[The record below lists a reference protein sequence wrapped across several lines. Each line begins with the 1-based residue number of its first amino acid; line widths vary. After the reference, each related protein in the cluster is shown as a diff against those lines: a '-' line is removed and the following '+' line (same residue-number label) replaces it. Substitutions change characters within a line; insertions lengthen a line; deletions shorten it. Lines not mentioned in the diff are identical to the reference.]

1 MNQFLRKIS
10 YRYLF
15 HKGSKSLSSQTLL
28 TSTGVGLGTAVLIIV
43 LSVMNGFENELQKRI
58 LGVIPHVTLETSGG
72 FEDIE
77 SLTKTISNE
86 NNVIAVAPFLSTQ
99 VVINNGDVS
108 KGVFLKGTS
117 AKNEISIIPDNML
130 IGGIESLEDSSAI
143 VLGDSL
149 AYELNVAI
157 GDSVNLLNIDQSNP
171 LIGVPRVVAFK
182 VEGIFSVGSEVD
194 QNYALISS
202 DSFLKLI
209 KPKNGTGIEVK
220 VDNVLEARNT
230 GRSIIEKLDS
240 SNFIRMA
247 SWDQS
252 YGGLFRAVQLEK
264 IMVGM
269 LMSLILLVAI
279 LSLLM
284 SVNNLI
290 KTNEKE
296 IAILRTIGYSKWD
309 IQSIFIQL
317 ILTIGIFG
325 IFFGNILG
333 FFIASNITEFLN
345 FLSQAFNIS
354 MLDVYYLDYFPS
366 IINFEQIV
374 WINIFTFL
382 LLLIFSFIPSNKAA
396 NTNPVNIINVS

>member
-10 YRYLF
+10 FRYLF
-15 HKGSKSLSSQTLL
+15 HKGSNSLSSQTLL
-28 TSTGVGLGTAVLIIV
+28 SSLGVGLGTAVLIIV

-58 LGVIPHVTLETSGG
+58 LGVIPHVTLESSGG

-77 SLTKTISNE
+77 NISKSISDHND
-86 NNVIAVAPFLSTQ
+86 VVAVAPFLSSQ
-99 VVINNGDVS
+99 VVINNRDVS
-108 KGVFLKGTS
+108 KGVVIKGTS
-117 AKNEISIIPDNML
+117 AQEEISIIPDNML
-130 IGGIESLEDSSAI
+130 IGEVESLEDGSNI
-143 VLGDSL
+143 ILGDSL
-149 AYELNVAI
+149 AYELNVAV

-182 VEGIFSVGSEVD
+182 VVGVFSVGSEVD

-202 DSFLKLI
+202 NSFLKLI
-209 KPKNGTGIEVK
+209 KPKNGIGLELK
-220 VDNVLEARNT
+220 VQNVLEARNI
-230 GRSIIEKLDS
+230 GRAIIEKLDTT
-240 SNFIRMA
+240 NYIKMT

-264 IMVGM
+264 IMVSL

-284 SVNNLI
+284 SVNNLV

-325 IFFGNILG
+325 IFFGNLLG
-333 FFIASNITEFLN
+333 FFLASNITEFLN
-345 FLSQAFNIS
+345 FLSQIFNIS
-354 MLDVYYLDYFPS
+354 MLDVYYLDYFTS
-366 IINFEQIV
+366 IISVEQII

-396 NTNPVNIINVS
+396 NTNPVNIVNKS

>member
-1 MNQFLRKIS
+1 MNYFLRKIS
-10 YRYLF
+10 YRYLY
-15 HKGSKSLSSQTLL
+15 HKGSKAPSSQTIL
-28 TSTGVGLGTAVLIIV
+28 TSLGVGFGTAVLIIV

-58 LGVIPHVTLETSGG
+58 LGVIPHVTLESSGG
-72 FEDIE
+72 FEDLENISE
-77 SLTKTISNE
+77 IILEEPNVETI
-86 NNVIAVAPFLSTQ
+86 APFLSSQ
-99 VVINNGDVS
+99 VVINSNDVS
-108 KGVFLKGTS
+108 KGVIIKGTS
-117 AKNEISIIPDNML
+117 KQNEISIIPDNML
-130 IGGIESLEDSSAI
+130 VGDLEALESGSNII
-143 VLGDSL
+143 VGDSL

-171 LIGVPRVVAFK
+171 LIGVPRVIAFK
-182 VEGIFSVGSEVD
+182 VVGIFSVGSEVD
-194 QNYALISS
+194 QNYALISQ

-209 KPKNGTGIEVK
+209 KPKNGVGLEIKVK
-220 VDNVLEARNT
+220 NVLEARNT
-230 GRSIIEKLDS
+230 GRTVIQKFDS
-240 SNFIRMA
+240 ENYIKMT

-264 IMVGM
+264 IMVGL

-279 LSLLM
+279 LSLLL

-296 IAILRTIGYSKWD
+296 IAILRTIGFSKWD

-317 ILTIGIFG
+317 ILTIGVFG

-345 FLSQAFNIS
+345 FLSQIFNIS

-366 IINFEQIV
+366 IINFQQIV
-374 WINIFTFL
+374 WINIITFFL
-382 LLLIFSFIPSNKAA
+382 LLLFGFIPSNKAA
-396 NTNPVNIINVS
+396 NTNPVNIVNKS

>member
-10 YRYLF
+10 FRYLF
-15 HKGSKSLSSQTLL
+15 HKGSNSLSSQTLL
-28 TSTGVGLGTAVLIIV
+28 TSLGVGLGPAVLIIV

-58 LGVIPHVTLETSGG
+58 LGVIPHVTLESSGG
-72 FEDIE
+72 FKDIE
-77 SLTKTISNE
+77 NISKSISDHND
-86 NNVIAVAPFLSTQ
+86 VVAVAPFLSSQ
-99 VVINNGDVS
+99 VVINNRDVS
-108 KGVFLKGTS
+108 KGVFIKGTS
-117 AKNEISIIPDNML
+117 AQEEISIIPDNML
-130 IGGIESLEDSSAI
+130 IGEVESLEDGSNI
-143 VLGDSL
+143 ILGDSL
-149 AYELNVAI
+149 AYELNVAV

-182 VEGIFSVGSEVD
+182 VVGVFSVGSEVD

-202 DSFLKLI
+202 NSFLKLI
-209 KPKNGTGIEVK
+209 KPKNGIGLELK
-220 VDNVLEARNT
+220 VQNVLEARNI
-230 GRSIIEKLDS
+230 GRAIIEKLDTT
-240 SNFIRMA
+240 NYIKMT

-264 IMVGM
+264 IMVSL

-284 SVNNLI
+284 SVNNLV

-325 IFFGNILG
+325 IFFGNLLG
-333 FFIASNITEFLN
+333 FFLASNITEFLN
-345 FLSQAFNIS
+345 FLSQIFNIS

-366 IINFEQIV
+366 IISVEQII
-374 WINIFTFL
+374 WINIITFL

-396 NTNPVNIINVS
+396 NTNPVNIVNKS

>member
-1 MNQFLRKIS
+1 LNYFLRKIS
-10 YRYLF
+10 FRYLY
-15 HKGSKSLSSQTLL
+15 HKGSKAPSSQTIL
-28 TSTGVGLGTAVLIIV
+28 TSLGVGFGTAVLIIV

-58 LGVIPHVTLETSGG
+58 LGVIPHVTLESSGG
-72 FEDIE
+72 FEDLENISEIVLGE
-77 SLTKTISNE
+77 S
-86 NNVIAVAPFLSTQ
+86 NVEAIAPFLSTQ
-99 VVINNGDVS
+99 IVINSNDVS
-108 KGVFLKGTS
+108 KGVVIKGTS
-117 AKNEISIIPDNML
+117 QQSEISIIPDNML
-130 IGGIESLEDSSAI
+130 VGDLEALEGGSNII
-143 VLGDSL
+143 VGDSL
-149 AYELNVAI
+149 AYELNAAI

-171 LIGVPRVVAFK
+171 LIGVPRVIAFK
-182 VEGIFSVGSEVD
+182 VVGIFSVGSEVD
-194 QNYALISS
+194 QNYALISQ

-209 KPKNGTGIEVK
+209 KPKNGIGLEIKVK
-220 VDNVLEARNT
+220 NVLDARKT
-230 GRSIIEKLDS
+230 GRAVIQKFDS
-240 SNFIRMA
+240 ENYIKMT

-264 IMVGM
+264 IMVGL

-296 IAILRTIGYSKWD
+296 IAILRTIGFSKWD

-317 ILTIGIFG
+317 VLTIGVFG

-333 FFIASNITEFLN
+333 FFLASNITEFLN
-345 FLSQAFNIS
+345 FLSQIFNIS

-366 IINFEQIV
+366 IINFQQIV
-374 WINIFTFL
+374 WINIITFL

-396 NTNPVNIINVS
+396 NTNPVNIVNKA

>member
-1 MNQFLRKIS
+1 MNYFLRKIS
-10 YRYLF
+10 FRYLF
-15 HKGSKSLSSQTLL
+15 HKGSKAPSSQTIL
-28 TSTGVGLGTAVLIIV
+28 TSLGVGFGTAVLIIV

-58 LGVIPHVTLETSGG
+58 LGVIPHVTLESSGG
-72 FEDIE
+72 FEDLENISEIILEE
-77 SLTKTISNE
+77 S
-86 NNVIAVAPFLSTQ
+86 NVETVAPFLSSQ
-99 VVINNGDVS
+99 VVINSNDVS
-108 KGVFLKGTS
+108 KGVIIKGTS
-117 AKNEISIIPDNML
+117 QQNEISIIPDNML
-130 IGGIESLEDSSAI
+130 VGDLEALEGGSNII
-143 VLGDSL
+143 VGDSL
-149 AYELNVAI
+149 AYELNAAI

-171 LIGVPRVVAFK
+171 LIGVPRVIAFK
-182 VEGIFSVGSEVD
+182 VVGIFSVGSEVD
-194 QNYALISS
+194 QNYALISQ

-209 KPKNGTGIEVK
+209 KPKNGIGLEIKVK
-220 VDNVLEARNT
+220 NVLDARKT
-230 GRSIIEKLDS
+230 GRAVIQKFDS
-240 SNFIRMA
+240 ENYIKMT

-264 IMVGM
+264 IMVGL

-296 IAILRTIGYSKWD
+296 IAILRTIGFSKWD

-317 ILTIGIFG
+317 VLTIGIFG

-333 FFIASNITEFLN
+333 FFLASNITEFLN
-345 FLSQAFNIS
+345 FLSQIFNIS

-366 IINFEQIV
+366 IINFQQIV
-374 WINIFTFL
+374 WINIITFL

-396 NTNPVNIINVS
+396 NTNPVNIVNKT

>member
-1 MNQFLRKIS
+1 MNYFLRKIS
-10 YRYLF
+10 FRYLY
-15 HKGSKSLSSQTLL
+15 HKGSKAPSSQTIL
-28 TSTGVGLGTAVLIIV
+28 TSLGVGFGTAVLIIV

-58 LGVIPHVTLETSGG
+58 LGVIPHVTLESSGG
-72 FEDIE
+72 FEGLENISEIISKE
-77 SLTKTISNE
+77 S
-86 NNVIAVAPFLSTQ
+86 NVEAVSPFLSSQ
-99 VVINNGDVS
+99 VVINSNDVS
-108 KGVFLKGTS
+108 KGVIIKGTS
-117 AKNEISIIPDNML
+117 QQNEISIIPDNML
-130 IGGIESLEDSSAI
+130 VGDLEALEGGSNII
-143 VLGDSL
+143 VGDSL
-149 AYELNVAI
+149 AYELNVAM

-171 LIGVPRVVAFK
+171 LIGVPRVIAFK
-182 VEGIFSVGSEVD
+182 VVGIFSVGSEVD
-194 QNYALISS
+194 QNYALISQ
-202 DSFLKLI
+202 DSYLKLI
-209 KPKNGTGIEVK
+209 KPKNGIGLEIKVK
-220 VDNVLEARNT
+220 NVLDARKT
-230 GRSIIEKLDS
+230 GRAVIQKFDS
-240 SNFIRMA
+240 ENYIQMT

-264 IMVGM
+264 IMVGL

-296 IAILRTIGYSKWD
+296 IAILRTIGFSKWD

-317 ILTIGIFG
+317 VLTIGIFG

-345 FLSQAFNIS
+345 FLSQIFNIS

-366 IINFEQIV
+366 IINFQQIV
-374 WINIFTFL
+374 WINIITFF

-396 NTNPVNIINVS
+396 NTNPVNIVNKT

>member
-1 MNQFLRKIS
+1 MNYFLRKIS
-10 YRYLF
+10 FRYLY
-15 HKGSKSLSSQTLL
+15 HKGSKAPSSQTIL
-28 TSTGVGLGTAVLIIV
+28 TSLGVGFGTAVLIIV

-58 LGVIPHVTLETSGG
+58 LGVIPHVTLESSGG
-72 FEDIE
+72 FEDLENISEIILKE
-77 SLTKTISNE
+77 S
-86 NNVIAVAPFLSTQ
+86 NVEAVAPFLSSQ
-99 VVINNGDVS
+99 VVINSNDVS
-108 KGVFLKGTS
+108 KGVIIKGTS
-117 AKNEISIIPDNML
+117 QQNEISIIPDNML
-130 IGGIESLEDSSAI
+130 VGDLEALEGGSNII
-143 VLGDSL
+143 VGDSL
-149 AYELNVAI
+149 AYELNAAI

-171 LIGVPRVVAFK
+171 LIGVPRVIAFK
-182 VEGIFSVGSEVD
+182 VVGIFSVGSEVD
-194 QNYALISS
+194 QNYALISQ

-209 KPKNGTGIEVK
+209 KPKNGIGLEIKVK
-220 VDNVLEARNT
+220 NVLDARKT
-230 GRSIIEKLDS
+230 GRAVIQKFDS
-240 SNFIRMA
+240 ENYIKMT

-264 IMVGM
+264 IMVGL

-296 IAILRTIGYSKWD
+296 IAILRTIGFSKWD

-317 ILTIGIFG
+317 VLTIGIFG

-333 FFIASNITEFLN
+333 FFLASNITEFLN
-345 FLSQAFNIS
+345 FLSQIFNIS

-366 IINFEQIV
+366 IINFQQIV
-374 WINIFTFL
+374 WINIITFL

-396 NTNPVNIINVS
+396 NTNPVNIVNKT

>member
-1 MNQFLRKIS
+1 MNYFLRKIS
-10 YRYLF
+10 FRYLF
-15 HKGSKSLSSQTLL
+15 HKGSKAPSSQTIL
-28 TSTGVGLGTAVLIIV
+28 TSLGVGFGTAVLIIV

-58 LGVIPHVTLETSGG
+58 LGVIPHVTLESSGG
-72 FEDIE
+72 FEDLENISEIILEE
-77 SLTKTISNE
+77 SNVETI
-86 NNVIAVAPFLSTQ
+86 APFLSSQ
-99 VVINNGDVS
+99 VVINSNDVS
-108 KGVFLKGTS
+108 KGVIIKGTS
-117 AKNEISIIPDNML
+117 QQNEISIIPDNML
-130 IGGIESLEDSSAI
+130 VGDLEALEGGSNII
-143 VLGDSL
+143 VGDSL
-149 AYELNVAI
+149 AYELNAAI

-171 LIGVPRVVAFK
+171 LIGVPRVIAFK
-182 VEGIFSVGSEVD
+182 VVGIFSVGSEVD
-194 QNYALISS
+194 QNYALISQ

-209 KPKNGTGIEVK
+209 KPKNGIGLEIKVK
-220 VDNVLEARNT
+220 NVLDARKT
-230 GRSIIEKLDS
+230 GRAVIQKFDS
-240 SNFIRMA
+240 ENYIKMT

-264 IMVGM
+264 IMVGL

-296 IAILRTIGYSKWD
+296 IAILRTIGFSKWD

-317 ILTIGIFG
+317 VLTIGVFG

-333 FFIASNITEFLN
+333 FFLASNITEFLN
-345 FLSQAFNIS
+345 FLSQIFNIS

-366 IINFEQIV
+366 IINFQQIV
-374 WINIFTFL
+374 WINIITFL

-396 NTNPVNIINVS
+396 NTNPVNIVNKT

>member
-1 MNQFLRKIS
+1 MNYFLRKIS
-10 YRYLF
+10 FRYLY
-15 HKGSKSLSSQTLL
+15 HKGSKAPSSQTIL
-28 TSTGVGLGTAVLIIV
+28 TSLGVGFGTAVLIIV

-58 LGVIPHVTLETSGG
+58 LGVIPHVTLESSGG
-72 FEDIE
+72 FEDLENISEIILEE
-77 SLTKTISNE
+77 S
-86 NNVIAVAPFLSTQ
+86 NVEAIAPFLSSQ
-99 VVINNGDVS
+99 VVINSNDVS
-108 KGVFLKGTS
+108 RGVIIKGTS
-117 AKNEISIIPDNML
+117 QQNEISIIPDNML
-130 IGGIESLEDSSAI
+130 VGDLEALEGGSNII
-143 VLGDSL
+143 VGDSL
-149 AYELNVAI
+149 AYELNAAI

-171 LIGVPRVVAFK
+171 LIGVPRVIAFK
-182 VEGIFSVGSEVD
+182 VVGIFSVGSEVD
-194 QNYALISS
+194 QNYALISQ

-209 KPKNGTGIEVK
+209 KPKNGIGLEIKVK
-220 VDNVLEARNT
+220 NVLDARKT
-230 GRSIIEKLDS
+230 GRAVIQKFDS
-240 SNFIRMA
+240 ENYIKMT

-264 IMVGM
+264 IMVGL

-296 IAILRTIGYSKWD
+296 IAILRTIGFSKWD

-317 ILTIGIFG
+317 VLTIGLFG

-333 FFIASNITEFLN
+333 FFLASNITEFLN
-345 FLSQAFNIS
+345 FLSQIFNIS

-366 IINFEQIV
+366 IIKFQQIV
-374 WINIFTFL
+374 WINIITFL

-396 NTNPVNIINVS
+396 NTNPVNIVNKT

>member
-10 YRYLF
+10 FRYLY
-15 HKGSKSLSSQTLL
+15 HKGTKSLSSQTLL
-28 TSTGVGLGTAVLIIV
+28 TSLGVGLGTAVLIVV

-58 LGVIPHVTLETSGG
+58 LGVIPHVTFESSRG

-77 SLTKTISNE
+77 GLSEIILKE
-86 NNVIAVAPFLSTQ
+86 NNVLAVAPFLSSQ
-99 VVINNGDVS
+99 VVINNKDIS
-108 KGVFLKGTS
+108 KGVIIKGTS
-117 AKNEISIIPDNML
+117 AKDEISIIPDNML
-130 IGGIESLEDSSAI
+130 TGDIEFLEGGSNI
-143 VLGDSL
+143 VIGDSL

-157 GDSVNLLNIDQSNP
+157 GDSVNLLNINQSNP
-171 LIGVPRVVAFK
+171 LLGVPRVVAFK
-182 VEGIFSVGSEVD
+182 VVGIFSVGSEVD
-194 QNYALISS
+194 QNYALINQ

-209 KPKNGTGIEVK
+209 KPKNGVGLEIKVK
-220 VDNVLEARNT
+220 NVLEARNT
-230 GRSIIEKLDS
+230 GRTIIQKFDS
-240 SNFIRMA
+240 GSYTKMT

-264 IMVGM
+264 IMVGL

-296 IAILRTIGYSKWD
+296 IAILRTIGFSKWHV
-309 IQSIFIQL
+309 QTIFIQL

-325 IFFGNILG
+325 IFFGNLLG
-333 FFIASNITEFLN
+333 FFVASNITEFLN
-345 FLSQAFNIS
+345 FLSHIFNIS

-366 IINFEQIV
+366 IVSLQQIV
-374 WINIFTFL
+374 WINIITFL
-382 LLLIFSFIPSNKAA
+382 LLLIFSFMPSNKAA
-396 NTNPVNIINVS
+396 NTNPINIVNK

>member
-1 MNQFLRKIS
+1 M
-10 YRYLF
+10 
-15 HKGSKSLSSQTLL
+15 
-28 TSTGVGLGTAVLIIV
+28 
-43 LSVMNGFENELQKRI
+43 
-58 LGVIPHVTLETSGG
+58 
-72 FEDIE
+72 
-77 SLTKTISNE
+77 
-86 NNVIAVAPFLSTQ
+86 
-99 VVINNGDVS
+99 INNGDVS

-117 AKNEISIIPDNML
+117 AKYEISIIPDNML

-374 WINIFTFL
+374 WINIFSFL
-382 LLLIFSFIPSNKAA
+382 LLLIFSFIHSNKAA

>member
-1 MNQFLRKIS
+1 MNYFLRKIS
-10 YRYLF
+10 FRYLY
-15 HKGSKSLSSQTLL
+15 HKGSKAPSSQTIL
-28 TSTGVGLGTAVLIIV
+28 TSLGVGFGTAVLIIV

-58 LGVIPHVTLETSGG
+58 LGVIPHVTLESSGG
-72 FEDIE
+72 FEDLENISEIILEE
-77 SLTKTISNE
+77 S
-86 NNVIAVAPFLSTQ
+86 NVEAIAPFLSSQ
-99 VVINNGDVS
+99 VVINSNDVS
-108 KGVFLKGTS
+108 KGVIIKGTS
-117 AKNEISIIPDNML
+117 QQNEISIIPDNML
-130 IGGIESLEDSSAI
+130 VGDLEALEGGSNII
-143 VLGDSL
+143 VGDSL
-149 AYELNVAI
+149 AYELNVAV

-171 LIGVPRVVAFK
+171 LIGVPRVIAFK
-182 VEGIFSVGSEVD
+182 VVGIFSVGSEVD
-194 QNYALISS
+194 QNYALISQ

-209 KPKNGTGIEVK
+209 KPKNGIGLEIKVK
-220 VDNVLEARNT
+220 NVLDARKT
-230 GRSIIEKLDS
+230 GRAVIQKFDS
-240 SNFIRMA
+240 ENYIKMT

-264 IMVGM
+264 IMVGL

-296 IAILRTIGYSKWD
+296 IAILRTIGFSKWD

-317 ILTIGIFG
+317 VLTIGVFG

-333 FFIASNITEFLN
+333 FFLASNITEFLN
-345 FLSQAFNIS
+345 FLSQIFNIS

-366 IINFEQIV
+366 IINFQQIV
-374 WINIFTFL
+374 WINIITFL

-396 NTNPVNIINVS
+396 NTNPVNIVNKA

>member
-1 MNQFLRKIS
+1 MNYFLRKIS
-10 YRYLF
+10 FRYLF
-15 HKGSKSLSSQTLL
+15 HKGSKAPSSQTIL
-28 TSTGVGLGTAVLIIV
+28 TSLGVGFGTAVLIIV

-58 LGVIPHVTLETSGG
+58 LGVIPHVTLENSGG

-77 SLTKTISNE
+77 NISE
-86 NNVIAVAPFLSTQ
+86 IILDEPNVVAVAPFLSSQ
-99 VVINNGDVS
+99 VVINNNDVS
-108 KGVFLKGTS
+108 KGIIIKGTS
-117 AKNEISIIPDNML
+117 IQNEISIIPDNML
-130 IGGIESLEDSSAI
+130 VGDLEALEGDSNII
-143 VLGDSL
+143 VGDSL

-171 LIGVPRVVAFK
+171 LIGVPRIVAFK
-182 VEGIFSVGSEVD
+182 VVGIFSVGSEVD
-194 QNYALISS
+194 QNYALISQ

-209 KPKNGTGIEVK
+209 KPKNGVGLEIKVK
-220 VDNVLEARNT
+220 NVLEARNT
-230 GRSIIEKLDS
+230 GRTVIQKFDS
-240 SNFIRMA
+240 ENYIKMT

-264 IMVGM
+264 IMVGL

-279 LSLLM
+279 LSLLL

-296 IAILRTIGYSKWD
+296 IAILRTIGFSKWD

-317 ILTIGIFG
+317 ILTIGVFG

-345 FLSQAFNIS
+345 FLSQIFNIS

-366 IINFEQIV
+366 IINFKQIV
-374 WINIFTFL
+374 WINIITFFL
-382 LLLIFSFIPSNKAA
+382 LLLFGFIPSNKAA
-396 NTNPVNIINVS
+396 NTNPVNIVNKS

>member
-10 YRYLF
+10 FRYLF
-15 HKGSKSLSSQTLL
+15 HKGSNSLSSQTLL
-28 TSTGVGLGTAVLIIV
+28 TSLGVGLGTAVLIIV

-58 LGVIPHVTLETSGG
+58 LGVIPHVTLESSGG
-72 FEDIE
+72 FKDIE
-77 SLTKTISNE
+77 NISKSISDHND
-86 NNVIAVAPFLSTQ
+86 VVAVAPFLSSQ
-99 VVINNGDVS
+99 VVINNRDVS
-108 KGVFLKGTS
+108 KGVFIKGTS
-117 AKNEISIIPDNML
+117 AQDEISIIPDNML
-130 IGGIESLEDSSAI
+130 IGEVESLEDGSNI
-143 VLGDSL
+143 ILGDSL

-157 GDSVNLLNIDQSNP
+157 GDTVNLLNIDQSNP

-182 VEGIFSVGSEVD
+182 VVGVFSVGSEVD

-202 DSFLKLI
+202 NSFLKLI
-209 KPKNGTGIEVK
+209 KPKNGTGLELK
-220 VDNVLEARNT
+220 VQNVLEARNI
-230 GRSIIEKLDS
+230 GRAIIEKLDTT
-240 SNFIRMA
+240 NYIKMT

-264 IMVGM
+264 IMVSL

-284 SVNNLI
+284 SVNNLV

-325 IFFGNILG
+325 IFFGNLLG
-333 FFIASNITEFLN
+333 FFLASNITEFLN
-345 FLSQAFNIS
+345 FLSQIFNIS

-366 IINFEQIV
+366 ITSVEQII
-374 WINIFTFL
+374 WINIITFL

-396 NTNPVNIINVS
+396 NTNPVNIVNKS

>member
-1 MNQFLRKIS
+1 MRKIS
-10 YRYLF
+10 FRYLF
-15 HKGSKSLSSQTLL
+15 HKGSNSLSSQTLL
-28 TSTGVGLGTAVLIIV
+28 TSLGVGLGTAVLIIV

-58 LGVIPHVTLETSGG
+58 LGVIPHVTLESSGG
-72 FEDIE
+72 FKDIE
-77 SLTKTISNE
+77 NISKSISDHND
-86 NNVIAVAPFLSTQ
+86 VVAVAPFLSSQ
-99 VVINNGDVS
+99 VVINNRDVS
-108 KGVFLKGTS
+108 KGVVIKGTS
-117 AKNEISIIPDNML
+117 AQDEISIIPDNML
-130 IGGIESLEDSSAI
+130 IGEVESLEDGSNI
-143 VLGDSL
+143 ILGDSL

-157 GDSVNLLNIDQSNP
+157 GDTANLLNIDQSNP

-182 VEGIFSVGSEVD
+182 VVGVFSVGSEVD

-202 DSFLKLI
+202 NSFLKLI
-209 KPKNGTGIEVK
+209 KPKNGVGLELK
-220 VDNVLEARNT
+220 VQNVLEARNI
-230 GRSIIEKLDS
+230 GRGIIEKLDS
-240 SNFIRMA
+240 TNYIKMT

-264 IMVGM
+264 IMVS
-269 LMSLILLVAI
+269 LLISLILLVAI

-284 SVNNLI
+284 SVNNLV

-325 IFFGNILG
+325 IFFGNLLG
-333 FFIASNITEFLN
+333 FFLASNITEFLN
-345 FLSQAFNIS
+345 FLSQIFNIS

-366 IINFEQIV
+366 IISVEQII
-374 WINIFTFL
+374 WINIITFL

-396 NTNPVNIINVS
+396 NTNPVNIVNKS

>member
-1 MNQFLRKIS
+1 MRKIS
-10 YRYLF
+10 FRYLF
-15 HKGSKSLSSQTLL
+15 HKGSNSLSSQTLL
-28 TSTGVGLGTAVLIIV
+28 TSLGVGLGTAVLIIV

-58 LGVIPHVTLETSGG
+58 LGVIPHVTLESSGG
-72 FEDIE
+72 FKDIE
-77 SLTKTISNE
+77 NISKSISDHND
-86 NNVIAVAPFLSTQ
+86 VVAVAPFLSSQ
-99 VVINNGDVS
+99 VVINNRDVS
-108 KGVFLKGTS
+108 KGVFIKGTS
-117 AKNEISIIPDNML
+117 AQEEISIIPDNML
-130 IGGIESLEDSSAI
+130 IGEVESLEDGSNI
-143 VLGDSL
+143 ILGDSL
-149 AYELNVAI
+149 AYELNVAV

-182 VEGIFSVGSEVD
+182 VVGVFSVGSEVD

-202 DSFLKLI
+202 NSFLKLI
-209 KPKNGTGIEVK
+209 KPKNGIGLELK
-220 VDNVLEARNT
+220 VQNVLEARNI
-230 GRSIIEKLDS
+230 GRAIIDKLDTT
-240 SNFIRMA
+240 NYIKMT

-264 IMVGM
+264 IMVSL

-284 SVNNLI
+284 SVNNLV

-325 IFFGNILG
+325 IFFGNLLG
-333 FFIASNITEFLN
+333 FFLASNITEFLN
-345 FLSQAFNIS
+345 FLSQIFNIS

-366 IINFEQIV
+366 IVSIEQIV
-374 WINIFTFL
+374 WINIITFF

-396 NTNPVNIINVS
+396 NTNPVNIVNKS

>member
-1 MNQFLRKIS
+1 MNYFLRKIS
-10 YRYLF
+10 FRYLY
-15 HKGSKSLSSQTLL
+15 HKGSKAPSSQTIL
-28 TSTGVGLGTAVLIIV
+28 TSLGVGFGTAVLIIV

-58 LGVIPHVTLETSGG
+58 LGVIPHVTLESSGG
-72 FEDIE
+72 FEDLENMSEIILEE
-77 SLTKTISNE
+77 S
-86 NNVIAVAPFLSTQ
+86 NVEAVAPFLSSQ
-99 VVINNGDVS
+99 VVINSNDVS
-108 KGVFLKGTS
+108 KGVIIKGTS
-117 AKNEISIIPDNML
+117 QQSEISIIPDNML
-130 IGGIESLEDSSAI
+130 VGDLEALEGGSNII
-143 VLGDSL
+143 VGDSL

-171 LIGVPRVVAFK
+171 LIGVPRVIAFK
-182 VEGIFSVGSEVD
+182 VVGIFSVGSEVD
-194 QNYALISS
+194 QNYALISQ

-209 KPKNGTGIEVK
+209 KPKNGIGLEIKVK
-220 VDNVLEARNT
+220 NVLDARKT
-230 GRSIIEKLDS
+230 GRAVIQKFDS
-240 SNFIRMA
+240 ENYIKMT

-264 IMVGM
+264 IMVGL

-296 IAILRTIGYSKWD
+296 IAILRTIGFSKWD

-317 ILTIGIFG
+317 VLTIGVFG

-333 FFIASNITEFLN
+333 FFLASNITEFLN
-345 FLSQAFNIS
+345 FLSQIFNIS

-366 IINFEQIV
+366 IINFQQIV
-374 WINIFTFL
+374 WINIITFL

-396 NTNPVNIINVS
+396 NTNPVNIVNKA

>member
-10 YRYLF
+10 FRYLN
-15 HKGSKSLSSQTLL
+15 HKGTKSLSSQTLL
-28 TSTGVGLGTAVLIIV
+28 TSLGVGLGTAVLIVV

-58 LGVIPHVTLETSGG
+58 LGVIPHVTFESSQG

-77 SLTKTISNE
+77 GLSEIILKE
-86 NNVIAVAPFLSTQ
+86 KNVLAVAPFLSSQ
-99 VVINNGDVS
+99 VVINNKDVS
-108 KGVFLKGTS
+108 KGVIIKGTS
-117 AKNEISIIPDNML
+117 VEDEISIIPDNML
-130 IGGIESLEDSSAI
+130 IGDIEFLEGGSNI
-143 VLGDSL
+143 VIGDSL

-157 GDSVNLLNIDQSNP
+157 GDSVNLLNINQSNP
-171 LIGVPRVVAFK
+171 LLGVPRVVSFK
-182 VEGIFSVGSEVD
+182 VVGIFSVGSEVD
-194 QNYALISS
+194 QNYALINQ

-209 KPKNGTGIEVK
+209 KPKNGVGLEVK
-220 VDNVLEARNT
+220 VKNVLEARNT
-230 GRSIIEKLDS
+230 GRTIIQKFDS
-240 SNFIRMA
+240 ASYTRMT

-264 IMVGM
+264 IMVGL

-296 IAILRTIGYSKWD
+296 IAILRTIGFSKWH

-325 IFFGNILG
+325 IFFGNLLG
-333 FFIASNITEFLN
+333 FFVASNITEFLN
-345 FLSQAFNIS
+345 FLSQIFNIS

-366 IINFEQIV
+366 IVSLQQIV
-374 WINIFTFL
+374 WINIITFL
-382 LLLIFSFIPSNKAA
+382 LLLIFSFMPSNKAA
-396 NTNPVNIINVS
+396 NTNPINIVNK

>member
-1 MNQFLRKIS
+1 MNYFLRKIS
-10 YRYLF
+10 FRYLF
-15 HKGSKSLSSQTLL
+15 HKGSKAPSSQTIL
-28 TSTGVGLGTAVLIIV
+28 TSLGVGFGTAVLIIV

-58 LGVIPHVTLETSGG
+58 LGVIPHVTLENSGG

-77 SLTKTISNE
+77 NISE
-86 NNVIAVAPFLSTQ
+86 IILDEPNVVAVAPFLSSQ
-99 VVINNGDVS
+99 VVINNNDVS
-108 KGVFLKGTS
+108 KGIIIKGTS
-117 AKNEISIIPDNML
+117 MQNEISIIPDNML
-130 IGGIESLEDSSAI
+130 VGDLEALEGDSNII
-143 VLGDSL
+143 VGDSL

-182 VEGIFSVGSEVD
+182 VVGIFSVGSEVD
-194 QNYALISS
+194 QNYALISQ

-209 KPKNGTGIEVK
+209 KPKNGVGLEIKVK
-220 VDNVLEARNT
+220 NVLEARNT
-230 GRSIIEKLDS
+230 GRAVIQKFDS
-240 SNFIRMA
+240 ENYIKMT

-264 IMVGM
+264 IMVGL

-296 IAILRTIGYSKWD
+296 IAILRTIGFSKWD

-317 ILTIGIFG
+317 VLTIGIFG

-333 FFIASNITEFLN
+333 FFLASNITEFLN
-345 FLSQAFNIS
+345 FLSQIFNIS

-366 IINFEQIV
+366 IINFQQIV
-374 WINIFTFL
+374 WINIITFL

-396 NTNPVNIINVS
+396 NTNPVNIVNKT

>member
-10 YRYLF
+10 FRYLF
-15 HKGSKSLSSQTLL
+15 HKGSNSLSSQTLL
-28 TSTGVGLGTAVLIIV
+28 TSLGVGLGTAVLIIV

-58 LGVIPHVTLETSGG
+58 LGVIPHVTLESSGG
-72 FEDIE
+72 FKDIE
-77 SLTKTISNE
+77 NISKSISDHND
-86 NNVIAVAPFLSTQ
+86 VVAVAPFLSSQ
-99 VVINNGDVS
+99 VVINNRDVS
-108 KGVFLKGTS
+108 KGVFIKGTS
-117 AKNEISIIPDNML
+117 AQEEISIIPDNML
-130 IGGIESLEDSSAI
+130 IGEVESLEDGSNI
-143 VLGDSL
+143 ILGDSL

-182 VEGIFSVGSEVD
+182 VVGVFSVGSEVD

-202 DSFLKLI
+202 NSFLKLI
-209 KPKNGTGIEVK
+209 KPKNGIGLELK
-220 VDNVLEARNT
+220 VQNVLEARNI
-230 GRSIIEKLDS
+230 GRAIIEKLDTT
-240 SNFIRMA
+240 NYIKMT

-264 IMVGM
+264 IMVSL

-284 SVNNLI
+284 SVNNLV

-325 IFFGNILG
+325 IFFGNLLG
-333 FFIASNITEFLN
+333 FFLASNITEFLN
-345 FLSQAFNIS
+345 FLSQIFNIS

-366 IINFEQIV
+366 IISIEQII
-374 WINIFTFL
+374 WINIITFL

-396 NTNPVNIINVS
+396 NTNPVNIVNKS

>member
-117 AKNEISIIPDNML
+117 AKYEISIIPDNML

-209 KPKNGTGIEVK
+209 KPKNGTAIEVK

-354 MLDVYYLDYFPS
+354 MLDVYYLDYFPT

>member
-1 MNQFLRKIS
+1 MNYFLRKIS
-10 YRYLF
+10 FRYLF
-15 HKGSKSLSSQTLL
+15 HKGSKAPSSQTIL
-28 TSTGVGLGTAVLIIV
+28 TSLGVGFGTAVLIIV

-58 LGVIPHVTLETSGG
+58 LGVIPHVTLESSGG
-72 FEDIE
+72 FEDLENISEIILEE
-77 SLTKTISNE
+77 S
-86 NNVIAVAPFLSTQ
+86 NVETVAPFLSSQ
-99 VVINNGDVS
+99 VVINSNDVS
-108 KGVFLKGTS
+108 RGVIIKGTS
-117 AKNEISIIPDNML
+117 QQNEISIIPDNML
-130 IGGIESLEDSSAI
+130 VGDLEALEGGSNII
-143 VLGDSL
+143 VGDSL
-149 AYELNVAI
+149 AYELNAAI

-171 LIGVPRVVAFK
+171 LIGVPRVIAFK
-182 VEGIFSVGSEVD
+182 VVGIFSVGSEVD
-194 QNYALISS
+194 QNYALISQ

-209 KPKNGTGIEVK
+209 KPKNGIGLEIKVK
-220 VDNVLEARNT
+220 NVLDARKT
-230 GRSIIEKLDS
+230 GRAVIQKFDS
-240 SNFIRMA
+240 ENYIKMT

-264 IMVGM
+264 IMVGL

-296 IAILRTIGYSKWD
+296 IAILRTIGFSKWD

-317 ILTIGIFG
+317 VLTIGIFG

-333 FFIASNITEFLN
+333 FFLASNITEFLN
-345 FLSQAFNIS
+345 FLSQIFNIS

-366 IINFEQIV
+366 IINFQQIV
-374 WINIFTFL
+374 WINIITFL

-396 NTNPVNIINVS
+396 NTNPVNIVNKT

>member
-10 YRYLF
+10 FRYLF
-15 HKGSKSLSSQTLL
+15 HKGSNSLSSQTLF
-28 TSTGVGLGTAVLIIV
+28 TSLGVSLGTAVLIIV

-58 LGVIPHVTLETSGG
+58 LGVIPHVTLESSGG
-72 FEDIE
+72 FKDIE
-77 SLTKTISNE
+77 NISISISEDND
-86 NNVIAVAPFLSTQ
+86 VVAVAPFLSSQ

-108 KGVFLKGTS
+108 KGVVIKGTS
-117 AKNEISIIPDNML
+117 AKDEISIIPDNML
-130 IGGIESLEDSSAI
+130 IGEVGSLEEGSNI
-143 VLGDSL
+143 ILGDSL
-149 AYELNVAI
+149 AYELNVAV

-182 VEGIFSVGSEVD
+182 VVGIFSVGSEVD

-202 DSFLKLI
+202 NSFLKLI
-209 KPKNGTGIEVK
+209 KPKNGVGLELKVK
-220 VDNVLEARNT
+220 NVLEARNI
-230 GRSIIEKLDS
+230 GRAIIQKLDTT
-240 SNFIRMA
+240 NYIKMT

-264 IMVGM
+264 IMVSL

-284 SVNNLI
+284 SVNNLV

-317 ILTIGIFG
+317 ILTIGVFG
-325 IFFGNILG
+325 IFFGNMLG
-333 FFIASNITEFLN
+333 FFLASNITEFLN
-345 FLSQAFNIS
+345 FLSEIFNIS

-366 IINFEQIV
+366 IISLEQII
-374 WINIFTFL
+374 WINIITFIL
-382 LLLIFSFIPSNKAA
+382 LLVFSFIPSNKAA
-396 NTNPVNIINVS
+396 NTNPVNIVNKS

>member
-77 SLTKTISNE
+77 NLTKTISNE

-182 VEGIFSVGSEVD
+182 VVGIFSVGSEVD

-366 IINFEQIV
+366 IISFEQIV

>member
-10 YRYLF
+10 FRYLF
-15 HKGSKSLSSQTLL
+15 HKGSNSLSSQTLL
-28 TSTGVGLGTAVLIIV
+28 TSLGVGLGTAVLIIV

-58 LGVIPHVTLETSGG
+58 LGVIPHVTLESSGG
-72 FEDIE
+72 FKDIE
-77 SLTKTISNE
+77 NISKSISDHND
-86 NNVIAVAPFLSTQ
+86 VVAVAPFLSSQ
-99 VVINNGDVS
+99 VVINNRDVS
-108 KGVFLKGTS
+108 KGVVIKGTS
-117 AKNEISIIPDNML
+117 AQEEISIIPDNML
-130 IGGIESLEDSSAI
+130 IGEVESLEDGSNI
-143 VLGDSL
+143 ILGDSL

-182 VEGIFSVGSEVD
+182 VVGVFSVGSEVD

-202 DSFLKLI
+202 ISFLKLI
-209 KPKNGTGIEVK
+209 KPKNGIGLELK
-220 VDNVLEARNT
+220 VQNVLEARNI
-230 GRSIIEKLDS
+230 GRAIIEKLDTT
-240 SNFIRMA
+240 NYIKMT

-264 IMVGM
+264 IMVSL

-284 SVNNLI
+284 SVNNLV

-325 IFFGNILG
+325 IFFGNLLG
-333 FFIASNITEFLN
+333 FFLASNITEFLN
-345 FLSQAFNIS
+345 FLSQIFNIS

-366 IINFEQIV
+366 ITSVEQIM
-374 WINIFTFL
+374 WINIITFL

-396 NTNPVNIINVS
+396 NTNPVNIVNKS

>member
-1 MNQFLRKIS
+1 MNYFLRKIS
-10 YRYLF
+10 FRYLC
-15 HKGSKSLSSQTLL
+15 HKGSKAPSSQTIL
-28 TSTGVGLGTAVLIIV
+28 TSLGVGFGTAVLIIV

-58 LGVIPHVTLETSGG
+58 LGVIPHVTLESSGG
-72 FEDIE
+72 FEDLENISEIILEE
-77 SLTKTISNE
+77 S
-86 NNVIAVAPFLSTQ
+86 NVEALAPFLSSQ
-99 VVINNGDVS
+99 VVINSNDVS
-108 KGVFLKGTS
+108 KGVIIKGTS
-117 AKNEISIIPDNML
+117 QQNEISIIPDNML
-130 IGGIESLEDSSAI
+130 VGDLEALEGGSNII
-143 VLGDSL
+143 VGDSL
-149 AYELNVAI
+149 AYELNAAI

-171 LIGVPRVVAFK
+171 LIGVPRVIAFK
-182 VEGIFSVGSEVD
+182 VVGIFSVGSEVD
-194 QNYALISS
+194 QNYALISQ

-209 KPKNGTGIEVK
+209 KPKNGIGLEIKVK
-220 VDNVLEARNT
+220 NVLDARKT
-230 GRSIIEKLDS
+230 GGAVIQKFDS
-240 SNFIRMA
+240 ENYIKMT

-264 IMVGM
+264 IMVGL

-296 IAILRTIGYSKWD
+296 IAILRTIGFSKWN

-317 ILTIGIFG
+317 VLTIGVFG

-333 FFIASNITEFLN
+333 FFLASNITEFLN
-345 FLSQAFNIS
+345 FLSQIFNIS

-366 IINFEQIV
+366 IINFQQIV
-374 WINIFTFL
+374 WINIITFL

-396 NTNPVNIINVS
+396 NTNPVNIVNKA

>member
-1 MNQFLRKIS
+1 MRKIS
-10 YRYLF
+10 FRYLF
-15 HKGSKSLSSQTLL
+15 HKGSNSLSSQTLL
-28 TSTGVGLGTAVLIIV
+28 TSLGVGLGTAVLIIV

-58 LGVIPHVTLETSGG
+58 LGVIPHVTLESSGG
-72 FEDIE
+72 FKDIE
-77 SLTKTISNE
+77 NISKSISEDND
-86 NNVIAVAPFLSTQ
+86 VVAVAPFLSSQ
-99 VVINNGDVS
+99 VVINNRDVS
-108 KGVFLKGTS
+108 KGVFIKGTS
-117 AKNEISIIPDNML
+117 AQEEISIIPDNML
-130 IGGIESLEDSSAI
+130 IGEVESLEDGSNI
-143 VLGDSL
+143 ILGDSL
-149 AYELNVAI
+149 AYELNVAV

-182 VEGIFSVGSEVD
+182 VVGVFSVGSEVD

-202 DSFLKLI
+202 NSFLKLI
-209 KPKNGTGIEVK
+209 KPKNGIGLELK
-220 VDNVLEARNT
+220 VQNVLEARNI
-230 GRSIIEKLDS
+230 GRAIIEKLDTT
-240 SNFIRMA
+240 NYIKMT

-264 IMVGM
+264 IMVSL

-284 SVNNLI
+284 SVNNLV

-325 IFFGNILG
+325 IFFGNLLG
-333 FFIASNITEFLN
+333 FFLASNITEFLN
-345 FLSQAFNIS
+345 FLSQIFNIS

-366 IINFEQIV
+366 IISVEQII
-374 WINIFTFL
+374 WINIITFL

-396 NTNPVNIINVS
+396 NTNPVNIVNKS

>member
-1 MNQFLRKIS
+1 MNYFLRKIS
-10 YRYLF
+10 FRYLY
-15 HKGSKSLSSQTLL
+15 HKGSKAPSSQTIL
-28 TSTGVGLGTAVLIIV
+28 TSLGVGFGTAVLIIV

-58 LGVIPHVTLETSGG
+58 LGVIPHVTLESSGG
-72 FEDIE
+72 FEDLENISEIILEE
-77 SLTKTISNE
+77 S
-86 NNVIAVAPFLSTQ
+86 NVEAIAPFLSSQ
-99 VVINNGDVS
+99 VVINSNDVS
-108 KGVFLKGTS
+108 KGVIIKGTS
-117 AKNEISIIPDNML
+117 QKNEISIIPDNML
-130 IGGIESLEDSSAI
+130 VGDLEALEGGSNII
-143 VLGDSL
+143 VGDSL

-171 LIGVPRVVAFK
+171 LIGVPRVIAFK
-182 VEGIFSVGSEVD
+182 VVGIFSVGSEVD
-194 QNYALISS
+194 QNYALMSQ

-209 KPKNGTGIEVK
+209 KPKNGIGLEIKVK
-220 VDNVLEARNT
+220 NVLDARKT
-230 GRSIIEKLDS
+230 GRAVIQKFDS
-240 SNFIRMA
+240 ENYIKMT

-264 IMVGM
+264 IMVGL

-296 IAILRTIGYSKWD
+296 IAILRTIGFSKWD

-317 ILTIGIFG
+317 VLTIGIFG

-333 FFIASNITEFLN
+333 FFLASNITEFLN
-345 FLSQAFNIS
+345 FLSQIFNIS

-366 IINFEQIV
+366 IINFQQIV
-374 WINIFTFL
+374 WINIITFL

-396 NTNPVNIINVS
+396 NTNPVNIVNKT

>member
-1 MNQFLRKIS
+1 MNYFLRKIS
-10 YRYLF
+10 FRYLF
-15 HKGSKSLSSQTLL
+15 HKGSKAPSSQTIL
-28 TSTGVGLGTAVLIIV
+28 TSLGVGFGTAVLIIV

-58 LGVIPHVTLETSGG
+58 LGVIPHVTLESSGG
-72 FEDIE
+72 FEDLENISEIILEE
-77 SLTKTISNE
+77 S
-86 NNVIAVAPFLSTQ
+86 NVEALAPYLSTQ
-99 VVINNGDVS
+99 VVINSNDVS
-108 KGVFLKGTS
+108 KGVIIKGTS
-117 AKNEISIIPDNML
+117 EQNEISIIPDNML
-130 IGGIESLEDSSAI
+130 VGDLEALEGGSNII
-143 VLGDSL
+143 VGDSL
-149 AYELNVAI
+149 AYELNAAI

-171 LIGVPRVVAFK
+171 LIGVPRVIAFK
-182 VEGIFSVGSEVD
+182 VVGIFSVGSEVD
-194 QNYALISS
+194 QNYALISQ

-209 KPKNGTGIEVK
+209 KPNNGIGLEIKVK
-220 VDNVLEARNT
+220 NVLDARKT
-230 GRSIIEKLDS
+230 GRAVIQKFDS
-240 SNFIRMA
+240 ENYIKMT

-264 IMVGM
+264 IMVGL

-296 IAILRTIGYSKWD
+296 IAILRTIGFSKWD

-317 ILTIGIFG
+317 VLTIGVFG

-333 FFIASNITEFLN
+333 FFLASNITEFLN
-345 FLSQAFNIS
+345 FLSQIFNIS

-366 IINFEQIV
+366 IINFQQIV
-374 WINIFTFL
+374 WINIITFL

-396 NTNPVNIINVS
+396 NTNPVNIVNKT

>member
-1 MNQFLRKIS
+1 MNYFLRKIS
-10 YRYLF
+10 FRYLC
-15 HKGSKSLSSQTLL
+15 HKGSKAPSSQTIL
-28 TSTGVGLGTAVLIIV
+28 TSLGVGFGPAVLIIV

-58 LGVIPHVTLETSGG
+58 LGVIPHVTLESSGG
-72 FEDIE
+72 FEDLENISEIILEE
-77 SLTKTISNE
+77 S
-86 NNVIAVAPFLSTQ
+86 NVEALAPFLSSQ
-99 VVINNGDVS
+99 VVINSNDVS
-108 KGVFLKGTS
+108 KGVIIKGTS
-117 AKNEISIIPDNML
+117 QQNEISIIPDIML
-130 IGGIESLEDSSAI
+130 VGELEALEGGSNII
-143 VLGDSL
+143 VGDSL
-149 AYELNVAI
+149 AYELNAAI

-171 LIGVPRVVAFK
+171 LIGVPRVIAFK
-182 VEGIFSVGSEVD
+182 VVGIFSVGSEVD
-194 QNYALISS
+194 QNYALISQ

-209 KPKNGTGIEVK
+209 KPKNGIGLEIKVK
-220 VDNVLEARNT
+220 NVLDARKT
-230 GRSIIEKLDS
+230 GRAVIQKFDS
-240 SNFIRMA
+240 ENYIKMT

-264 IMVGM
+264 IMVGL

-296 IAILRTIGYSKWD
+296 IAILRTIGFSKWD

-317 ILTIGIFG
+317 VLTIGIFG

-333 FFIASNITEFLN
+333 FFLASNITEFLN
-345 FLSQAFNIS
+345 FLSQIFNIS

-366 IINFEQIV
+366 IINFQQIV
-374 WINIFTFL
+374 WINIITFL

-396 NTNPVNIINVS
+396 NTNPVNIVNKT